1 MEKSNESPNM
11 RCHDIERLLV
21 NRLLDKLTADE
32 NLSVEEHLR
41 ICPQCR
47 SYQIAL
53 LNMQNTMQS
62 EGEERLAPDPAT
74 RENVIRRMKA
84 ARSREAGILSN
95 LVESVR
101 RAFAY
106 RIPVYQAALGVVLIV
121 AMSLT
126 LRHLPSSAL
135 QEPSEVRPL
144 VRLEMPP
151 PSEIS
156 VMDNLEVVRRQK
168 IGRSVRE
175 DTTLTRFVV
184 SGM

>member
-11 RCHDIERLLV
+11 RCDKIERLLV
-21 NRLLDKLTADE
+21 NRLLGDLTTDE
-32 NLSVEEHLR
+32 NLSVEGHLR

-53 LNMQNTMQS
+53 LNMQNAMQA
-62 EGEERLAPDPAT
+62 EGEKRLTPDPAI
-74 RENVIRRMKA
+74 RENVIRRMRA
-84 ARSREAGILSN
+84 ARSREAGILGNVLGSF
-95 LVESVR
+95 R

-106 RIPVYQAALGVVLIV
+106 RIPVYQAALGVALIV
-121 AMSLT
+121 VMSLT

-156 VMDNLEVVRRQK
+156 VLDNLEVVRQQK

>member
-1 MEKSNESPNM
+1 MKKSSESPDM
-11 RCHDIERLLV
+11 RCDDIERLLI
-21 NRLLDKLTADE
+21 NRLLGELTTDK
-32 NLSVEEHLR
+32 NLLVEEHLR
-41 ICPQCR
+41 TCTRCR

-53 LNMQNTMQS
+53 LNMQNAMQA
-62 EGEERLAPDPAT
+62 EGEEKLAPDPAI
-74 RENVIRRMKA
+74 RENVIRRMRA
-84 ARSREAGILSN
+84 ARSREAGILGN
-95 LVESVR
+95 LLESFR

-106 RIPVYQAALGVVLIV
+106 RIPVYQAVLGAALIV
-121 AMSLT
+121 AMSIT

-151 PSEIS
+151 PSQMS
-156 VMDNLEVVRRQK
+156 VIDNLEVVRQQK